1 MSTLAIETEN
11 LTRKYGDFTA
21 VKQLNLKIKPGIVY
35 GFLGPN
41 GCGKTTTL
49 RMMCGVL
56 MPSEGSVK
64 LFGENA
70 TPYKDSMRKNIG
82 YMSQRFSLYN
92 ELSCYENLR
101 FYAGIYGLDSKRR
114 DERIK
119 ELIELTHLSK
129 FRDALVG
136 TLSGGWRQR
145 VALAAA
151 VMHSPKILFLDE
163 PTSGVDPVSGR
174 LFWEIVYTLA
184 SNGVT
189 IVVSTHSMNEAEHCD
204 EVAFLSAGRVI
215 REGTPANLRATFP
228 GKMIAITSS
237 DPIALSHKLNE
248 EFDDN
253 LESYIYGN
261 EIRIRTDEE
270 SENLFKEYDFKK
282 VEPTLEDLFVY
293 LTEHKDVATS

>member
-1 MSTLAIETEN
+1 MSILAIETNN
-11 LTRKYGDFTA
+11 LTLHYGDLTA
-21 VKQLNLKIKPGIVY
+21 VDHLSLNIKSGIVY

-49 RMMCGVL
+49 RMLCGAL
-56 MPSEGSVK
+56 MPNEGTIK

-70 TPYKDSMRKNIG
+70 IPFSKSMRSNIG

-92 ELSCYENLR
+92 ELSCYENLK
-101 FYAGIYGLDSKRR
+101 FYAGIYALDGIKRDNRIEELMELTNLCGFR
-114 DERIK
+114 DE
-119 ELIELTHLSK
+119 L
-129 FRDALVG
+129 AG

-145 VALAAA
+145 LALAAA
-151 VMHSPKILFLDE
+151 IIHSPQILFLDE

-184 SNGVT
+184 SKGVT

-204 EVAFLSAGRVI
+204 EVGFLYEGKLI
-215 REGTPANLRATFP
+215 REGAPVDLRATFP
-228 GKMIAITSS
+228 GNIIAITSS
-237 DPIALSHKLNE
+237 DPIVLSHQLKKRFSNK
-248 EFDDN
+248 

-261 EIRIRTDEE
+261 EIRIRIDGDEE
-270 SENLFKEYDFKK
+270 RLFSNYDFRK

-293 LTEHKDVATS
+293 ITEHSDVEAS